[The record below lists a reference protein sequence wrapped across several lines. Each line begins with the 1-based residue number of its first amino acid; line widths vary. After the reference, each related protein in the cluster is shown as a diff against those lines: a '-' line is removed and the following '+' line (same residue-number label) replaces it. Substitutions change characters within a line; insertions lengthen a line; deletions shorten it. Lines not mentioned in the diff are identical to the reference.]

1 MGLDSI
7 QKPVIV
13 LFVTPTPTTK
23 KNQMTNLTN
32 AKSIAFV
39 EACNSRKG
47 QFIDLSFTSSPSP
60 SKEYKGKVLTKMTKG
75 IFRTGINFANL
86 KAVKVGIE
94 AGERGEVQSLPWGDW
109 AVFPLVITN
118 KGNEYLRITV
128 SPSHKPTST
137 FFVDG
142 VEVSKE
148 HFESHLTPSARKPS
162 ETPTLVFNIQADN
175 LISVSGLDLVEEV
188 AGA

>member
-128 SPSHKPTST
+128 SPAHKPTST

-148 HFESHLTPSARKPS
+148 HFESHLPPSARKPS

-175 LISVSGLDLVEEV
+175 LISVSGLDLIEEV